1 MTIPFKAIDNGRR
14 WIKEYTNEGVK
25 LIPSDLGEW
34 HDRSGFKDTKYG
46 DYDLEI
52 MFNSQ
57 RYFGGNLAQYES
69 TWKTT
74 MHTQTK
80 SNVENLINILTALHL
95 SMDSGKVK
103 IITCQPI
110 RVHTEDN
117 KKEIKEMLQGEKTIT
132 INGVTKTFEIEDVL
146 VACEG
151 GVAAYSLQSLPKQIK
166 LIDLG
171 SATVNFATIRD
182 GKFIRNESDTLFFG
196 METQEEMNTERMAGR
211 IISELS
217 RRQWNPQDTVVL
229 VGGGAEIF
237 HSYIKKYF
245 VKSQVHPNA
254 IYANVIGMWK
264 VGASQWQ

>member
-1 MTIPFKAIDNGRR
+1 MTVPFKAIDNGRK
-14 WIKEYTNEGVK
+14 WIKDYSIEGAK

-34 HDRSGFKDTKYG
+34 HDRSGFRDTKYG
-46 DYDLEI
+46 EYDLEI
-52 MFNSQ
+52 IFDNQ
-57 RYFGGNLAQYES
+57 RFFGGSLAQYES

-80 SNVENLINILTALHL
+80 TNVENLINILTALHL

-110 RVHTEDN
+110 KVHTEEN
-117 KKEIKEMLQGEKTIT
+117 KKEIREMLLGEKTIT
-132 INGVTKTFEIEDVL
+132 INQVTKTFQIEDVL

-151 GVAAYSLQSLPKQIK
+151 GVAAYSLQSLPKQIRI
-166 LIDLG
+166 IDLG
-171 SATVNFATIRD
+171 SATVNFATINQ

-196 METQEEMNTERMAGR
+196 METQEEINTERMAGR

-217 RRQWNPQDTVVL
+217 RRQWTPNDTVIL
-229 VGGGAEIF
+229 VGGGAETF
-237 HSYIKKYF
+237 HPYIKKYF
-245 VKSQVHPNA
+245 IKAQVHPNA
-254 IYANVIGMWK
+254 IFANVIGMWK